1 MRQRLPV
8 ILISATLIAMGGAA
22 MAHHSFAMFDD
33 ENQIGLEGV
42 VQEFKYTSPHTFIL
56 LAVKAQDGS
65 ITVWNFEGV
74 TPSALAREGWS
85 SKSLKAGDELKM
97 TIAPLRSG
105 APGGAWTRRAP
116 GFAMAKKS

>member
-56 LAVKAQDGS
+56 LAVKAQDGR
-65 ITVWNFEGV
+65 ITV
-74 TPSALAREGWS
+74 
-85 SKSLKAGDELKM
+85 
-97 TIAPLRSG
+97 
-105 APGGAWTRRAP
+105 
-116 GFAMAKKS
+116 